1 MRGSVDTNFLFTL
14 GEVTRMVRAWADREA
29 ARYGITRA
37 QWAVLAKVERIEGM
51 KQSELAEQL
60 EMQPITLTRLID
72 KLCDNGW
79 IERRGDEKDRRVN
92 RLYLKKAAR
101 PLLGK
106 LAGLRSELTATAL
119 EGINPAD
126 AHRMLAQLETILT
139 LTRDLGV
146 NLAGVEIILNM
157 RRKMERMQSEVNEFM
172 DYVKHELARG
182 LGDWEQRL
190 GTALVKSSP
199 TDLVRLSSP
208 PADVKPSTTK
218 RPK

>member
-1 MRGSVDTNFLFTL
+1 MAKRSSGKAYYMISVVSQKYDIHPQTL
-14 GEVTRMVRAWADREA
+14 RLYEREGLLTPS
-29 ARYGITRA
+29 RTDGN
-37 QWAVLAKVERIEGM
+37 
-51 KQSELAEQL
+51 
-60 EMQPITLTRLID
+60 TRLYS
-72 KLCDNGW
+72 
-79 IERRGDEKDRRVN
+79 DED
-92 RLYLKKAAR
+92 
-101 PLLGK
+101 
-106 LAGLRSELTATAL
+106 
-119 EGINPAD
+119 
-126 AHRMLAQLETILT
+126 LAQLETILT

-208 PADVKPSTTK
+208 PADVKSSTTK